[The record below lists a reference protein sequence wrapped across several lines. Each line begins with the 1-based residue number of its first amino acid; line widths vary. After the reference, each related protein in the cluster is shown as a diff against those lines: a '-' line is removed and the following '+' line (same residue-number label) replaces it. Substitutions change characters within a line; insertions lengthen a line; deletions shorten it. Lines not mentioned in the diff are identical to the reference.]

1 MKKKLLALLL
11 SLVAA
16 LSLAGMAFTVSA
28 ADDAAAAEAQELSVV
43 NVNYSPD
50 WVGFLIAFDQSS
62 GVTDTLTNLDA
73 APANLKIEDSAKQD
87 ITAKYSYAVYQ
98 NYLYCLHG
106 SFMGVGT
113 VITLQKGFTFGEYEL
128 TEDVSFIYAEE
139 NNPLVAYDPA
149 THDPTSLAINND
161 EADNKVFVNGTLQL
175 TATVNSTAT
184 TVLYYSDDEEVAT
197 VNKTTG
203 VVSGIAEGSA
213 TITAKAGTLTDTFE
227 VTVLPALEVKGVEF
241 GTSYKIYV
249 EQNGTLAIPSD
260 FTAHPYYDNE
270 GTKVTGNNFALTA
283 DNCKLGTVDTS
294 TLGTKSTTATVT
306 FEEEEYTLDVSVE
319 VYEVV
324 PMVIKEL
331 GVVEWFNFAIFV
343 QFPNSTVNVANLTD
357 SSLIPNATKYTYTRA
372 DGTEVSCGTYNL
384 GGGNIAILPSFL
396 DGNQNIDNWN
406 KAPYMQEGDRITLQ
420 AGLEGYMWT
429 GELTSTATDNA
440 VMVPGTGMVVPECR
454 LTTEVTYVFDGSI
467 WMVYIPYTDLE
478 VASTA
483 SVQVGET
490 VSLNAVRVPETATE
504 GNFYYES
511 SDTSVVTV
519 NSNGRITGVKEGTAT
534 VTVTL
539 KDGVAGE
546 KTKTV
551 SVTVTDGIVALEFEE
566 GASLSVKKGT
576 EKLDLSGLKAYL
588 VWASGKKE
596 AADLSTAEIIGYDK
610 DSVGETEVTVK
621 VTVDGKSYQAQLP
634 VTVKGGGCSSS
645 VSLAAGFTAG
655 AVALSVAA
663 AAAFIGRAGKKKE
676 D

>member
-1 MKKKLLALLL
+1 MKKKLFAVLFSLLAA
-11 SLVAA
+11 VMF
-16 LSLAGMAFTVSA
+16 AGFAVTASAEESDTSADLPELTVT
-28 ADDAAAAEAQELSVV
+28 DV
-43 NVNYSPD
+43 NFNPA
-50 WVGFLIAFDQSS
+50 WNGFLVNFGIPS
-62 GVTDTLTNLDA
+62 GKTTENISTPEKVL
-73 APANLKIEDSAKQD
+73 IQDSVKAD
-87 ITAKYSYAVYQ
+87 ITASYGYMIHESW
-98 NYLYCLHG
+98 LFCLNST

-113 VITLQKGFTFGEYEL
+113 VITLQKGYVFADHEL
-128 TEDVSFIYAEE
+128 KEDVSFIYAEE
-139 NNPLVAYDPA
+139 NKTLVPYVPA
-149 THDPTSLAINND
+149 THDPTSLAITNSDQNNS
-161 EADNKVFVNGTLQL
+161 VPVNGTLKL
-175 TATVNSTAT
+175 TAEVNEGAST
-184 TVLYYSDDEEVAT
+184 TVQFFSADEEIAT
-197 VNKTTG
+197 VDRFSGQVTG
-203 VVSGIAEGSA
+203 VKEGSV
-213 TITAKAGTLTDTFE
+213 TITAKAGTLTDEFT
-227 VTVLPALEVKGVEF
+227 VYVLPAMEVKGIEL

-249 EQNGTLAIPSD
+249 EKGGTLALPAD
-260 FTAHPYYDNE
+260 FTAHAVYEEDGKTVA
-270 GTKVTGNNFALTA
+270 GTDFALTA
-283 DNCKLGTVDTS
+283 ENCVLTAVDTS
-294 TLGTKSTTATVT
+294 AVGTYSTKATIT
-306 FEEEEYTLDVSVE
+306 FGGKEYIVDVPVE

-331 GVVEWFNFAIFV
+331 GVVEWFNFSTFV
-343 QFPNSTVNVANLTD
+343 QFPNSTMNSANITD
-357 SSLIPNATKYTYTRA
+357 STKVPNATKYTYTRA
-372 DGTEVSCGTYNL
+372 DGTEVTCGTYNL
-384 GGGNIAILPSFL
+384 GGGNIAIIPNFF
-396 DGNQNIDNWN
+396 DGNQTIENWN
-406 KAPYMQEGDRITLQ
+406 KEPYMQVGDRITLQ

-429 GELTSTATDNA
+429 GQLAATETDNGA
-440 VMVPGTGMVVPECR
+440 MEAGTGMIVPECR
-454 LTTEVTYVFDGSI
+454 LQEEVTYVFDGSI